1 MSIKSLS
8 SAGANPRLL
17 TKSST
22 ADHSDRVLAKP
33 DSAKFL
39 ISSNCLQP
47 APEIKAVNRLMSLFL
62 MLAPSVG

>member
-17 TKSST
+17 TRSST
-22 ADHSDRVLAKP
+22 ADHSDRALAKP
-33 DSAKFL
+33 GSAKFL

-47 APEIKAVNRLMSLFL
+47 APGIKAVNRPMSLFL
-62 MLAPSVG
+62 IFSPSIG